1 MNIPI
6 YNCIKEYIDSNP
18 LPFHMPGHKLGRGIP
33 EAFLNEI
40 ARLDLT
46 EIPGTDNLHQANGSI
61 MEAQNLAASA
71 FDADKTFFLV
81 NGSTCGIHAIL
92 MSACSYGDKVIVS
105 RDCHKSVING
115 LLLAGA
121 NPVYIKPQ
129 YDSLFGITSYIKP
142 SDVEKALRENPDAA
156 GVLITRPN
164 YYGICSDIERIAEI
178 THSYGKLLM
187 VDEAHGAH
195 LIFNRGLPICAMQGG
210 ADICVQ
216 SAHKTLPALTQGAYL
231 HVKSSRV
238 NVSKLRNKLSM
249 LETSSPSYI
258 LMAFLDIARAIMQEK
273 GNDLLEELLDNIQ
286 WFGAKLSGLKGLKLL
301 EGEYSGFAKTD
312 RTRIVINVRELGIT
326 GYEAEK
332 ILRSRFG
339 VQVEMSDMSNIVCI
353 STIADSREH
362 FERLYWTLEGLCKE
376 IKNKSPNADIIIS
389 DLPIP
394 KQVIELNKTGKYN
407 GIEIDLSSA
416 CSRVSLSV
424 VTPYPP
430 GIPVLC
436 PGELITSE
444 IVEYINGVLRSGGTV
459 NGLMKNDKILVAE

>member
-1 MNIPI
+1 
-6 YNCIKEYIDSNP
+6 
-18 LPFHMPGHKLGRGIP
+18 MPGHKLGRGIP
-33 EAFLNEI
+33 ELFLKELV
-40 ARLDLT
+40 RLDLT

-61 MEAQNLAASA
+61 MEAQNLAASV
-71 FDADKTFFLV
+71 FDADETFFLV
-81 NGSTCGIHAIL
+81 NGSTCGIHAML
-92 MSACSYGDKVIVS
+92 MSVCSYGDKVIVS

-121 NPVYIKPQ
+121 NPVYIKPE
-129 YDSLFGITSYIKP
+129 YDSSFGITSYIKP
-142 SDVEKALRENPDAA
+142 SDVEKVLRKNPDAV
-156 GVLITRPN
+156 GVMITRPN
-164 YYGICSDIERIAEI
+164 YYGICSDIESIAEI

-195 LIFNRGLPICAMQGG
+195 LIFNRELPVCAMQGG

-238 NVSKLRNKLSM
+238 NAGKLGNMLSV

-273 GNDLLEELLDNIQ
+273 GNELLEELLDNIK
-286 WFGAKLSGLKGLKLL
+286 WLGVELNKLKGLKLL
-301 EGEYSGFAKTD
+301 DEEYSGSAKID
-312 RTRIVINVRELGIT
+312 RTRIVINVRKLGIT

-332 ILRSRFG
+332 ILRSSFG

-353 STIADSREH
+353 STTADRREH
-362 FERLYWTLEGLCKE
+362 FKRLYSALEGLCKE
-376 IKNKSPNADIIIS
+376 IKNKPPNADIIIS
-389 DLPIP
+389 ELPIP

-407 GIEIDLSSA
+407 GIEMDLSSA
-416 CSRVSLSV
+416 CGRVSLSV

-444 IVEYINGVLRSGGTV
+444 IVEYINGILQSGGIV
-459 NGLMKNDKILVAE
+459 NGLMKNEKILATE